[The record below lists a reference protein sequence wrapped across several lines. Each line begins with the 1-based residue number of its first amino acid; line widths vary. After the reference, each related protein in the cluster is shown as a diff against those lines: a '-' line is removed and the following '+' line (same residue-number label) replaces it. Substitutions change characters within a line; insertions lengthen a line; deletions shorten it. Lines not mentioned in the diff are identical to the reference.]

1 MDLDLRRLIIR
12 HRHVAPMVSSLLAS
26 TNARVRIL
34 DADEGVILNRETG
47 AEPEGPIQRFPV
59 VAERQVMGWVEGGRV
74 AAGIASALSYAASR
88 EMDKRAL
95 SQEALERYRELS
107 LIYDL
112 AQSIGAT
119 LEVAAVARVA
129 LAEASRLPGGGAGF
143 LVVDAANES
152 AGELAPPA
160 GVEATLVTSVRRGEG
175 ILGTLADGEPEI
187 VNDPSADPRATGEE
201 QGFGAIIAA
210 PLRVRGRRI
219 GLIGAIAPTGHEYRA
234 ADLKVLTAIAALAG
248 PAIEQARAHEA
259 ALESA
264 AS

>member
-34 DADEGVILNRETG
+34 DASEGVILNRESG
-47 AEPEGPIQRFPV
+47 AEPEGPLQRFPV
-59 VAERQVMGWVEGGRV
+59 IAEREVMGWVEGGRV
-74 AAGIASALSYAASR
+74 AAGIAAALSYACSR
-88 EMDKRAL
+88 ELDKRAL
-95 SQEALERYRELS
+95 AQEALERYRELS

-129 LAEASRLPGGGAGF
+129 LAEVARLPGGGSPF
-143 LVVDAANES
+143 LLLDGIAAN
-152 AGELAPPA
+152 GGLAAPD
-160 GVEATLVTSVRRGEG
+160 GVEAGPIVSVRPGEG
-175 ILGTLADGEPEI
+175 VLGAVADGEPEI
-187 VNDPSADPRATGEE
+187 VNDVAADPRATAAERGL
-201 QGFGAIIAA
+201 GAVIAA

-219 GLIGAIAPTGHEYRA
+219 GVAGAVAPAGHEYRA
-234 ADLKVLTAIAALAG
+234 ADLKVLSAIAALAG

-259 ALESA
+259 AVRTA
-264 AS
+264 AR

>member
-119 LEVAAVARVA
+119 LEVAAVGRVA
-129 LAEASRLPGGGAGF
+129 LAEAGRLPGGGMGF
-143 LVVDAANES
+143 LVLAAADGS
-152 AGELAPPA
+152 GRVLAPPA
-160 GVEATLVTSVRRGEG
+160 GVESTPVDSIAPGEG
-175 ILGTLADGEPEI
+175 ILGAVADGEPEI
-187 VNDPSADPRATGEE
+187 VNDPTADPRATAAERAL
-201 QGFGAIIAA
+201 GAIIAA
-210 PLRVRGRRI
+210 PLVVRGRRI
-219 GLIGAIAPTGHEYRA
+219 GLIGAAAPAGHEYRA

-248 PAIEQARAHEA
+248 PAIEQARVHEA

>member
-34 DADEGVILNRETG
+34 DASEGVILNRETG

-59 VAERQVMGWVEGGRV
+59 VAEREVMGWVEGGRV
-74 AAGIASALSYAASR
+74 AAGIAAALSYACAR
-88 EMDKRAL
+88 ELDKRAL

-112 AQSIGAT
+112 AQSIGAS

-129 LAEASRLPGGGAGF
+129 LGEVARLPGGGSAF
-143 LVVDAANES
+143 LLLDGAAD
-152 AGELAPPA
+152 GGLGPPE
-160 GVEATLVTSVRRGEG
+160 GVEPGPIASGRPGTGV
-175 ILGTLADGEPEI
+175 LGTIAVGEAEI
-187 VNDPSADPRATGEE
+187 VNDVAADPRAAAGER
-201 QGFGAIIAA
+201 GLGAVIAA
-210 PLRVRGRRI
+210 PLVVRDRRL
-219 GLIGAIAPTGHEYRA
+219 GVIGAVAPAGHEYRA
-234 ADLKVLTAIAALAG
+234 ADLKVLGAIAALAG

-259 ALESA
+259 AIRTA
-264 AS
+264 AR